1 MSGIEGVLNRIDS
14 IISRV
19 TSGPAVAGPVGDS
32 GGFASMLEAAMEA
45 DASPA
50 PAAEAAVEAA
60 PADADAAVDVEA
72 DADAD
77 AGSEHHTQGLHAL
90 DQPVSQGVEYR
101 KPDATYFTVG
111 SILGTSEVRS
121 VGHIVPASD
130 FVMPVLG
137 ASTEGLWNS
146 FGHPWGPHLHAGI
159 DIFADE
165 GTPIVAATS
174 GWIEFADSAPVGGN
188 RVWIRGDDGRGYYYA
203 HLAAFAE
210 GIHGGMYVD
219 TGEIIGFVGHT
230 GDAEGTPD
238 HLHFAISRDNR
249 KPGDSMD
256 PAAAGW
262 LDPGP
267 FLGIGAAPA
276 YANRAVGDEQ

>member
-1 MSGIEGVLNRIDS
+1 MSGIEGVLNRIDT

-19 TSGPAVAGPVGDS
+19 TAGPAVAGPVGGS
-32 GGFASMLEAAMEA
+32 EGFASMLEAVMEA
-45 DASPA
+45 DGDAAA
-50 PAAEAAVEAA
+50 PAA
-60 PADADAAVDVEA
+60 PADGTAAAAEPAVSDG
-72 DADAD
+72 
-77 AGSEHHTQGLHAL
+77 AGAEEPGDSTLHTQGLHAR
-90 DQPVSQGVEYR
+90 DSVETAGLPYR
-101 KPDATYFTVG
+101 EPIGTYFTVG

-121 VGHIVPASD
+121 VGHVVPATD

-137 ASTEGLWNS
+137 VSPEGLWNS
-146 FGHPWGPHLHAGI
+146 FGHPWGGHLHAGV
-159 DIFADE
+159 DIFAAE
-165 GTPIVAATS
+165 GTPIVAAT
-174 GWIEFADSAPVGGN
+174 GGVVEFADSAPIGGN

-203 HLAAFAE
+203 HLSAFAE
-210 GIHGGMYVD
+210 GLTGGMHVD

-230 GDAEGTPD
+230 GDAIDTPD

-267 FLGIGAAPA
+267 FLGIGVAPA
-276 YANRAVGDEQ
+276 YANRD